1 MIPQILTSIFAL
13 LSFLTAKNP
22 LYLLLDLE
30 LSTKWVLYGMMVA
43 SVFGP
48 EFLGCTIF
56 CVCGLVVW
64 VALSHQKLWLWS
76 FFSKI
81 RKPFPVFVSVPPSVF
96 WVTSFLPELVRWGW
110 FVELIVILVFF
121 HKHMEKAWRNI
132 EDLNCWCS

>member
-1 MIPQILTSIFAL
+1 MIPQILISIFAL

-30 LSTKWVLYGMMVA
+30 LSTKWVFYGTVFM
-43 SVFGP
+43 SFFGP

-64 VALSHQKLWLWS
+64 VALSNQKFWLWS
-76 FFSKI
+76 FFSFI
-81 RKPFPVFVSVPPSVF
+81 QMPFPVFVSVPPLIV

-110 FVELIVILVFF
+110 FVELIVVSVFF
-121 HKHMEKAWRNI
+121 HKYIEKA
-132 EDLNCWCS
+132 